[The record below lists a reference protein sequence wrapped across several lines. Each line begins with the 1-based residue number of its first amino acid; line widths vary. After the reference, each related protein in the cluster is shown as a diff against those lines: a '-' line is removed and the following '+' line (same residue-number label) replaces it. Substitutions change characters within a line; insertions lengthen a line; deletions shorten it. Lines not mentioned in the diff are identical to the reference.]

1 MFQPWFETL
10 MSITSCVD
18 TNHSSAIGD
27 GLFLYEIMKRLSI
40 ILFSAYYVLAVS
52 GVTVHYHYCSGKL
65 ASMDLYSQR
74 KNPCLCGEKSEK
86 SGCCEHKVLVSKTD
100 DGYTPDLATLGQP
113 VPADFPVTTAPVI
126 ALNLFPRFSA
136 KSSPKLTLSQ
146 WRNCYEVPLFLLYL
160 VLRN

>member
-40 ILFSAYYVLAVS
+40 ILFSAYYLLAVS
-52 GVTVHYHYCSGKL
+52 GVTVHYHYCCGKL
-65 ASMDLYSQR
+65 TSMDLYSPR
-74 KNPCLCGEKSEK
+74 KNPCPCGEKSEK
-86 SGCCEHKVLVSKTD
+86 SGCCEHEVLVSKTD
-100 DGYTPDLATLGQP
+100 DGYKPDLATLGQP
-113 VPADFPVTTAPVI
+113 VLPEFLATSVPAIDLFLFPDFPAE
-126 ALNLFPRFSA
+126 
-136 KSSPKLTLSQ
+136 SSPKSFLSY
-146 WRNCYEVPLFLLYL
+146 WRSCPKVPLYLLYL